1 MGVYIKG
8 MKKPKCC
15 GACLL
20 CLDDSRI
27 ANGYCMIFHRRVNM
41 AELDKKCPLVEVK
54 TPHGRLY
61 EETKIIDF
69 AKDMKIS
76 ASDYA
81 TWWYGEDAVIEAEVE

>member
-1 MGVYIKG
+1 MGVYINGVTKQELKEIFG
-8 MKKPKCC
+8 K
-15 GACLL
+15 ACILYNSA
-20 CLDDSRI
+20 D
-27 ANGYCMIFHRRVNM
+27 
-41 AELDKKCPLVEVK
+41 LVEIK